1 MTTEPYGKKNPFPAP
16 VLSVRH
22 ITGEGSPKETIHI
35 EYSLDGSG
43 MNYIAGD
50 ALAVIPANDP
60 ALADALIDKLGLSPD
75 SQVPTP
81 EGETASLKDAL
92 VHCYDI
98 TNVNKALLT
107 KWAAASGSQEL
118 DTLLAGDK
126 DALSD
131 FLWGRDV
138 LDLATEYP
146 ASFESAEA
154 FVGILKTPPA
164 GDIQNKNGFIFSL
177 MTLNIAQHL
186 LQSSAA
192 GDIQTTFAAI
202 GISSDNF
209 IIMVVCIFSN
219 GCRLIFRRIL
229 LMFCR
234 HPNIHGCRNFIFIIW
249 VHTHSPSSK
258 QFSL

>member
-60 ALADALIDKLGLSPD
+60 SLADALIDKLGLSPD

-146 ASFESAEA
+146 ASFESAKA
-154 FVGILKTPPA
+154 FVGILKAKRSQLALETPRV
-164 GDIQNKNGFIFSL
+164 I
-177 MTLNIAQHL
+177 
-186 LQSSAA
+186 
-192 GDIQTTFAAI
+192 
-202 GISSDNF
+202 
-209 IIMVVCIFSN
+209 
-219 GCRLIFRRIL
+219 
-229 LMFCR
+229 
-234 HPNIHGCRNFIFIIW
+234 HPNVDG
-249 VHTHSPSSK
+249 
-258 QFSL
+258 

>member
-1 MTTEPYGKKNPFPAP
+1 
-16 VLSVRH
+16 
-22 ITGEGSPKETIHI
+22 
-35 EYSLDGSG
+35 

-50 ALAVIPANDP
+50 ALAVIPSNDP

-118 DTLLAGDK
+118 DALLAGDK

-131 FLWGRDV
+131 FLWGRDM

-146 ASFESAEA
+146 ASFKSSENSLIPSFKPWENASARS
-154 FVGILKTPPA
+154 ILFHMPCSEGYNPEKKLA
-164 GDIQNKNGFIFSL
+164 
-177 MTLNIAQHL
+177 
-186 LQSSAA
+186 
-192 GDIQTTFAAI
+192 
-202 GISSDNF
+202 
-209 IIMVVCIFSN
+209 
-219 GCRLIFRRIL
+219 RL
-229 LMFCR
+229 
-234 HPNIHGCRNFIFIIW
+234 GQQW
-249 VHTHSPSSK
+249 GEGQYAS
-258 QFSL
+258 

>member
-1 MTTEPYGKKNPFPAP
+1 
-16 VLSVRH
+16 
-22 ITGEGSPKETIHI
+22 
-35 EYSLDGSG
+35 

-50 ALAVIPANDP
+50 ALAVIPSNDP

-118 DTLLAGDK
+118 DALLAGDK

-131 FLWGRDV
+131 FLWGRDM

-146 ASFESAEA
+146 ASFKSAEA
-154 FVGILKTPPA
+154 FTGILKKIMPRLY
-164 GDIQNKNGFIFSL
+164 S
-177 MTLNIAQHL
+177 IASSPNAHPEQVHL
-186 LQSSAA
+186 CVGAVRYTAVTASAA
-192 GDIQTTFAAI
+192 ASVPPTWRTASSRAI
-202 GISSDNF
+202 RPGYSYIPTRIS
-209 IIMVVCIFSN
+209 VCRKT
-219 GCRLIFRRIL
+219 GTL
-229 LMFCR
+229 
-234 HPNIHGCRNFIFIIW
+234 
-249 VHTHSPSSK
+249 PSSW
-258 QFSL
+258 